1 MLFSNPVN
9 EGGSRHGAEGCA
21 TLGGLR
27 VQLGFAQRMLRGN
40 LDSHRWRLAAVREDR
55 RMTMNKLFSL
65 AALAAICAVGC
76 HANDKGD
83 DNFPDQIWVQGA
95 SPMQGYEQNLLDALP
110 SSLTQDQTPAIPVE
124 G

>member
-1 MLFSNPVN
+1 MN
-9 EGGSRHGAEGCA
+9 EGGSRHGAEGRA

-27 VQLGFAQRMLRGN
+27 VQLGSAQRILRGN

-83 DNFPDQIWVQGA
+83 DNFPDQIWV
-95 SPMQGYEQNLLDALP
+95 SPTSGYEQNLLDVLP
-110 SSLTQDQTPAIPVE
+110 PSLTQDQTPAIPVE